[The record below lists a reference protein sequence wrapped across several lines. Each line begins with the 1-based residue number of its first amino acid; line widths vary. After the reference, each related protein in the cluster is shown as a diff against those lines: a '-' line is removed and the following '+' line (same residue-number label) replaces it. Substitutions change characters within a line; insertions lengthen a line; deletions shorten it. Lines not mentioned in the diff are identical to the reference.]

1 MLRTI
6 IDLPLAPAVRARYLC
21 AMRFAQDDSEGRFQI
36 QAYGPGKLTVNAE
49 ILTHSFIVSPERLIR
64 DWAPQTFEDL
74 THEHLS
80 VAAELRPEILILGT
94 GARQRF
100 PHPEVIGQL
109 QSQGIGVEV
118 MDTAAACRTYNVLV
132 SERRRVAAALFMI

>member
-1 MLRTI
+1 
-6 IDLPLAPAVRARYLC
+6 
-21 AMRFAQDDSEGRFQI
+21 MRFAQDDSEGRFQI
-36 QAYGPGKLTVNAE
+36 QAYGPGELTVNAE
-49 ILTHSFIVSPERLIR
+49 TLTQSLIVSPERLIR
-64 DWAPQTFEDL
+64 DWAPQSFDDL
-74 THEHLS
+74 SREHLS

-100 PHPEVIGQL
+100 PRGDVIGPL
-109 QSQGIGVEV
+109 QAQGIGVEV